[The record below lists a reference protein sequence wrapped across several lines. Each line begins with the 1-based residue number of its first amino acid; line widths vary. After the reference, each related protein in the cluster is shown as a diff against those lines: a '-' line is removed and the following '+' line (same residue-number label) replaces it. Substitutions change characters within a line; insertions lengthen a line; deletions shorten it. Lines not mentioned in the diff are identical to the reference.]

1 MSTET
6 LGSHLGTGGMETKL
20 IAAEIATSAGVA
32 TVITSSKRPENIFHI
47 IEYVLASEKNT
58 SAQSSPS
65 SGGSNTPPDPNP
77 NNPPAP
83 IVSRPPHTLFLPS
96 ASPLSDLKSWTSHT
110 LTPAGSVIVDSGAYR
125 VLSRRDSGGRLLA
138 AGVLAVHGSFASGQ
152 AVRILVR
159 KHPLGSQ
166 GLDAAAS
173 LLDSRSPLVS
183 PTVTRPST
191 PKLLPESLSSSIST
205 IDQLSRQASLVS
217 IVEGSQ
223 RVVVPPTVQEL
234 KESSPSSDIDAADGE
249 WEHIEVG
256 RGLANY
262 NSAEIRKVRGCKR
275 LVDEYLIFHSGFL
288 MKRLLARN
296 WRLPLVTQTQS
307 MWSKIL
313 RSSCYHRQI

>member
-1 MSTET
+1 
-6 LGSHLGTGGMETKL
+6 METKL

-32 TVITSSKRPENIFHI
+32 TVITSSKRPESIFHI

-58 SAQSSPS
+58 TAQSSPDS
-65 SGGSNTPPDPNP
+65 SGSSTPLDPNP

-83 IVSRPPHTLFLPS
+83 TVSRPPHTLFLPS

-110 LTPAGSVIVDSGAYR
+110 LTPAGSVVVDSGAYR

-138 AGVLAVHGSFASGQ
+138 AGVLAVQGSFASGQ

-159 KHPLGSQ
+159 KHPLGFQS
-166 GLDAAAS
+166 LDVAAS
-173 LLDSRSPLVS
+173 LLDSRTPLVS
-183 PTVTRPST
+183 PTITRPST
-191 PKLLPESLSSSIST
+191 PKLLPESLSSSISS

-217 IVEGSQ
+217 ITEGSQ

-234 KESSPSSDIDAADGE
+234 EESSPSNDTDAADSE

-275 LVDEYLIFHSGFL
+275 SVDSTSDF
-288 MKRLLARN
+288 
-296 WRLPLVTQTQS
+296 TQDF
-307 MWSKIL
+307 
-313 RSSCYHRQI
+313 